1 MIGVVTTVRI
11 QDGKTGAF
19 EQLFRRLAAKV
30 KANEPGALVYQLTR
44 SRTEPNGYKMI
55 EFYRDQAA
63 FDAHAV
69 ADYFQASLGDL
80 ASLIAAE
87 PQVEFLDPVE

>member
-1 MIGVVTTVRI
+1 MISVVTSVRI
-11 QDGKTGAF
+11 QDGKGAAF
-19 EQLFRRLAAKV
+19 ERLFLRMAAKV
-30 KANEPGALVYQLTR
+30 KANEPGVLVYQLTR

-63 FDAHAV
+63 FEAHAA
-69 ADYFQASLGDL
+69 ADYFQASMGDL

>member
-1 MIGVVTTVRI
+1 MICVVTSVRV
-11 QDGKTGAF
+11 QEGKAEAF
-19 EQLFRRLAAKV
+19 EQLFLRMAAKV
-30 KANEPGALVYQLTR
+30 KANEPGVLVYQLTR
-44 SRTEPNGYKMI
+44 SRTEPNSYKML

-63 FDAHAV
+63 FEEHA
-69 ADYFQASLGDL
+69 AAEYFQASMGDL